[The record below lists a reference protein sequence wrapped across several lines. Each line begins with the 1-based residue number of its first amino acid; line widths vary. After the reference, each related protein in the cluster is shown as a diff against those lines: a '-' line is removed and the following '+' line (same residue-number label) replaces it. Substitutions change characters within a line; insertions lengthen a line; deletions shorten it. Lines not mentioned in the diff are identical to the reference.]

1 MEAKKDAT
9 TLEQLIMGS
18 MYHELSSTGYDSVM
32 DDSQL
37 EALGYKNLC
46 AQVPPGLLK
55 NVEALCSELG
65 ISKQRLIVD
74 SLSHAV
80 SMFSRLSVE
89 SGYSEILSN
98 GDEK

>member
-1 MEAKKDAT
+1 MEAKTDAT

-55 NVEALCSELG
+55 NVEFICSELG

-80 SMFSRLSVE
+80 SMFSRLADE
-89 SGYSEILSN
+89 SGYSILFN
-98 GDEK
+98 EDEK